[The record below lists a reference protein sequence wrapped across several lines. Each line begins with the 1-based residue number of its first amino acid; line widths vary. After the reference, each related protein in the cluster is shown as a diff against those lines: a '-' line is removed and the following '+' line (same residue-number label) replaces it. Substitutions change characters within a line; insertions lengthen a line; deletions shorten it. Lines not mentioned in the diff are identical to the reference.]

1 MALYPFTPEGVQA
14 KQKELYALDGKELTR
29 QAVVISQDARSWV
42 QNNFK
47 LTDEQSQY
55 YKSLPDDFNYLLGW
69 QLASTVIG
77 RQPITLEPIPAETS
91 RGSNSKKKTSV
102 SVSGST
108 NYNPQTG
115 AVTYGAT
122 ATLGFSW

>member
-47 LTDEQSQY
+47 LTDEQAQY

-69 QLASTVIG
+69 QLAANVIG
-77 RQPITLEPIPAETS
+77 RQPIILEPVPAEAS
-91 RGSNSKKKTSV
+91 KGSNSKKKTSV